1 MEVILPQLPS
11 LNLLMPEIILT
22 FLGCLIFVV
31 DPFVSKE
38 NKAFLG
44 WLGLA
49 GLIIAIFYSLGLWGK
64 DEIIFS
70 GMYAVD
76 NFSVFFKILL
86 LVVTI
91 LTILISLRYLKV
103 EEINMGEYY
112 GLIIL
117 TTLGMIIM
125 SAGADLISIYL
136 GLELMSLSLYVL
148 TGFIRRDPKSQE
160 AALKYFLLGAFT
172 SGIILYGIA
181 LLYGITGT
189 TNLNGIS
196 QYLTKEGMTFSIP
209 LILSMILLITG
220 LGFKI
225 SFVPFHMWVPDVY
238 EGAPTSITAYMS
250 VGTKAAGFAALL
262 RIFMIGIVIL
272 KPHWIILLWLL
283 SVFTMTVGNIIAIAQ
298 KSLKRMLAYSSI
310 AHAGYILVG
319 FIAGNEIGLAAV
331 LFYLIAY
338 VFMNIAAFSMIIL
351 LCREGNRG
359 DQISDFIGISK
370 TNPYVAFA
378 FIIIFMS
385 LAGIPPTAGFVGK
398 LYLFAAAIETHYIW
412 LAIIGLL
419 NTIFAVYYY
428 FRVVMGMYM
437 KEPEGEIILAPSSP
451 MLNFALAVMVI
462 AIIAIGVYPGPFI
475 DAAKASILP
484 FLEPARLLALL

>member
-1 MEVILPQLPS
+1 
-11 LNLLMPEIILT
+11 
-22 FLGCLIFVV
+22 
-31 DPFVSKE
+31 
-38 NKAFLG
+38 
-44 WLGLA
+44 
-49 GLIIAIFYSLGLWGK
+49 
-64 DEIIFS
+64 
-70 GMYAVD
+70 
-76 NFSVFFKILL
+76 
-86 LVVTI
+86 
-91 LTILISLRYLKV
+91 
-103 EEINMGEYY
+103 
-112 GLIIL
+112 
-117 TTLGMIIM
+117 
-125 SAGADLISIYL
+125 
-136 GLELMSLSLYVL
+136 
-148 TGFIRRDPKSQE
+148 
-160 AALKYFLLGAFT
+160 
-172 SGIILYGIA
+172 IA

>member
-1 MEVILPQLPS
+1 MEIILPQLPN
-11 LNLLMPEIILT
+11 LKLLMPEIVLT
-22 FLGCLIFVV
+22 FFGCLIFIV
-31 DPFVSKE
+31 DPFISKE
-38 NKAFLG
+38 NKSSLG

-49 GLIIAIFYSLGLWGK
+49 GLLVAFFYCLGLWGK
-64 DEIIFS
+64 NEIIFS

-76 NFSVFFKILL
+76 NFAIFFKILL
-86 LVVTI
+86 LVLTA
-91 LTILISLRYLKV
+91 LTILISLKYLVV
-103 EEINMGEYY
+103 EDINMGEYY

-117 TTLGMIIM
+117 TTLGMVIM
-125 SAGADLISIYL
+125 SAGTDLISIYL
-136 GLELMSLSLYVL
+136 GLELMSISLYIL
-148 TGFIRRDPKSQE
+148 SGFIRRDPKSQE

-172 SGIILYGIA
+172 SGILLYGIA

-189 TNLNGIS
+189 TNINEIS
-196 QYLTKEGMTFSIP
+196 NFLSQKEMTFSIP
-209 LILSMILLITG
+209 LVLSMILLVTG

-238 EGAPTSITAYMS
+238 EGAPTSVTAYMS
-250 VGTKAAGFAALL
+250 VGTKAASFAALI

-283 SVFTMTVGNIIAIAQ
+283 AVFTMTVGNIIAIAQ

-310 AHAGYILVG
+310 AHAGYILIG
-319 FIAGNEIGLAAV
+319 FIAGNEIGLAAI
-331 LFYLIAY
+331 LFYLVAY

-351 LCREGNRG
+351 LCREGQRG
-359 DQISDFIGISK
+359 DQISDFTGISK
-370 TNPYVAFA
+370 NHPYIGFA

-398 LYLFAAAIETHYIW
+398 LYIFAAAIETNFVW

-419 NTIFAVYYY
+419 NSIFAIYYY
-428 FRVVMGMYM
+428 FRVVMGIYM
-437 KEPEGEIILAPSSP
+437 KEPEGEIKLAPSSP
-451 MLNFALAVMVI
+451 MLKLAIAVMVI

-475 DAAKASILP
+475 DAAKASIIP
-484 FLEPARLLALL
+484 FLEPAKILASM

>member
-1 MEVILPQLPS
+1 MEIILPQLPN
-11 LNLLMPEIILT
+11 LKLLMPELVLT
-22 FLGCLIFVV
+22 FLGCLIFIV
-31 DPFVSKE
+31 DPFISKE
-38 NKAFLG
+38 NKSFLG

-49 GLIIAIFYSLGLWGK
+49 GLMVAIFYSLGLWGRN
-64 DEIIFS
+64 EIIFS

-76 NFSVFFKILL
+76 KFAVFFKILL
-86 LVVTI
+86 LVVTS
-91 LTILISLRYLKV
+91 LTILISLRYLVV
-103 EEINMGEYY
+103 EDINMGEYY
-112 GLIIL
+112 GLVIL
-117 TTLGMIIM
+117 TTLGMVIM
-125 SAGADLISIYL
+125 SAGTDLISIYL

-148 TGFIRRDPKSQE
+148 SGFIRRDPKSQE

-172 SGIILYGIA
+172 SGILLYGIV

-189 TNLNGIS
+189 TNLNEIS
-196 QYLTKEGMTFSIP
+196 KFLTQKEMTFSIP
-209 LILSMILLITG
+209 LVLSMILLVTG

-272 KPHWIILLWLL
+272 KPHWTILLWLL
-283 SVFTMTVGNIIAIAQ
+283 AVFTMTAGNIIAIAQ

-331 LFYLIAY
+331 LFYLVAY

-359 DQISDFIGISK
+359 DQISDFTGISK

-398 LYLFAAAIETHYIW
+398 LYLFAAAIETNFIW

-419 NTIFAVYYY
+419 NTIFAIYYY

-437 KEPEGEIILAPSSP
+437 KEPEGEIKLVPSSP
-451 MLNFALAVMVI
+451 MLKLALAIMVI

-484 FLEPARLLALL
+484 FLEPAKILASM